1 MIRFLSSLRVRLLL
15 LVLFAI
21 IPLLGLMLYMAWED
35 RQYRT
40 AAFAT
45 ADQTLARTLLGL
57 GVGIALA
64 FGAAWIGSD
73 LFILRRVKALLSTAQ
88 RLASGDQSA
97 RTRLEHGVGELS
109 QLART
114 FDQMADALEQREAE
128 CSRAEEALR
137 KSEERFRTLYE
148 DTPMG
153 IYRTTPDGRVLM
165 ANSALIQ
172 MLGYSSFEELA
183 SRNLEKE
190 SFETASARSRFK
202 ELIERDGQVRGL
214 EDVWLRRDSST
225 IFVRENAR
233 AVRAEDGSVLF
244 YEGTIE
250 DITDRKQT
258 EEQVKRLNEN
268 LERHA
273 RELAALNKAGQAM
286 ASTLYPEK
294 VLKLMVGE
302 IKSLLDVEGVSVLLR
317 DPASD
322 DLIFAAADP
331 DADLVEK
338 RLPVTA
344 GIAGWVVRERQPA
357 VVGDAQSDPRFYH
370 QVDAMT
376 GLTTRSMIAVPLMF
390 KGAVWGVIEA
400 VNKVGGTFA
409 ERDREMLEALASSA
423 AIAIENARLYQTERE
438 QFRRLRQSQAQ
449 LVQAEKMG
457 ALGRLVASIAHEI
470 NNPLQAMQN
479 SLELAEDELRGN
491 LRREKLA
498 QYLDLARGEIE
509 RLATIVR
516 RMRDFYRPARAG
528 VQPTDV
534 LAVLQS
540 VLELTSKQLQH
551 SSVTVE
557 REWADDLPLIQ
568 ANPDYLKQVFLNLVL
583 NAADAMTMLSSEDRQ
598 GGILRVRV
606 ALDEMRRRD
615 NRLVPAVRIEFS
627 DTGEGIPEKIISHL
641 FEPFVTTKENGTGM
655 GLSIS
660 YGLIEAHNGQIT
672 ATSRPGV
679 GTTFTILLPVREA

>member
-1 MIRFLSSLRVRLLL
+1 
-15 LVLFAI
+15 
-21 IPLLGLMLYMAWED
+21 MAWED

-88 RLASGDQSA
+88 RLTSGDLGA
-97 RTRLEHGVGELS
+97 RMGLEHGVGELS

-214 EDVWLRRDSST
+214 EGVWLRRDSSA